1 MALHSVGGKVRRT
14 TPNNCGGLRP
24 LLLRD
29 HPERVLPSPG
39 LLTDEARVPAVSLAG
54 ELAEGEHATAHA
66 TRPLVRRLNA
76 TLALASPVALASAGA
91 RVRHDRTPPST
102 TRSLRGSATTL
113 DKGLR
118 PVALASAGARVRHD
132 RTPPSTTRSLRGSA
146 TTLDAGTLLRR
157 ALHGTAR
164 HPADVRRSNAQSN
177 KTWLRDAGG
186 AASGLGSGRHASRK
200 QASTIRLRRLPPSR
214 PVI

>member
-29 HPERVLPSPG
+29 LPERVLRVPA
-39 LLTDEARVPAVSLAG
+39 LLTDEARVPAFSLAG

-66 TRPLVRRLNA
+66 KRPLARRLTA
-76 TLALASPVALASAGA
+76 TLALARAHLRPVALASGGA

-102 TRSLRGSATTL
+102 TRSR
-113 DKGLR
+113 
-118 PVALASAGARVRHD
+118 
-132 RTPPSTTRSLRGSA
+132 RGSA

-164 HPADVRRSNAQSN
+164 HPADVRQSNAQSN

-186 AASGLGSGRHASRK
+186 AAMAARVRTCVCSLPYYYSGRNIISE
-200 QASTIRLRRLPPSR
+200 T
-214 PVI
+214 